1 MLLAAFSLH
10 AADVNPTQPEMIQH
24 GKMHEVIGQQ
34 QHQGRVVFADLLK
47 RPGFCGVAAVEGLRG
62 EATILDGKLTITTV
76 DAEGKLKPTDNAT
89 DTKAAMLIGAYVNH
103 WAATKLQ
110 KETSADDLDKTIQ
123 SVAESSGLD
132 PKRAFP
138 FVIEGEFTDV
148 RLHVIN
154 GACPIR
160 ARMKVTAIPA
170 EIKPFES
177 TLKAVSGTLVGVFAK
192 DAVGNVTHPGT
203 MVHVHLI
210 YTDPQSG
217 RQVTGHVESVG
228 LAPGVTLKLPR

>member
-1 MLLAAFSLH
+1 MSLKSLSCGSSMLAILLAVLSLH
-10 AADVNPTQPEMIQH
+10 AADVNPAQPEMVQH

-110 KETSADDLDKTIQ
+110 KKLRPTTWTRPSSRSRNVRGWTP
-123 SVAESSGLD
+123 SVRFPLSS
-132 PKRAFP
+132 
-138 FVIEGEFTDV
+138 
-148 RLHVIN
+148 
-154 GACPIR
+154 
-160 ARMKVTAIPA
+160 
-170 EIKPFES
+170 
-177 TLKAVSGTLVGVFAK
+177 KANSPMCVC
-192 DAVGNVTHPGT
+192 
-203 MVHVHLI
+203 M
-210 YTDPQSG
+210 
-217 RQVTGHVESVG
+217 
-228 LAPGVTLKLPR
+228 